1 MAEAQEKV
9 DMSAL
14 KDTFL
19 ECPVC
24 VEHFNQTD
32 RRPRLL
38 ITCLH
43 AFCTQCLQQLLA
55 QEGKGQITCPLCRQ
69 VHNVPGKA
77 DSLPLDLVRVK
88 LTDFVQ
94 MKNEG
99 NVPCTDCPDGNTAKS
114 RCQECSVYLCKQCT
128 YVHKRH
134 QLTRDHQIISLS
146 DALQQPLNMLGKRH
160 CCTHH
165 PKYQLE
171 FFCATDDTLCCMSCT
186 VVEHKGH
193 EFQKL
198 EDVAKNRLEELESL
212 MQAVQTNAQQL
223 RQRRMCEEQS
233 QKAIVQAQRKT
244 SSDVNTY
251 FNNMTSILNQ
261 RKARLDQDVNQR
273 SETKLALS
281 KKEVEAI
288 DNTLAVID
296 STETYFTQ
304 ARDKADVVEM
314 LQMYPAIKNSLEA
327 SGQGQ
332 GQGQG
337 RSKATEPAVT
347 FSASNG
353 KLVEKLLS
361 EVGCVRE
368 CTGTQIERKQLL
380 LCFDEVVDAALQ
392 YMSKNELIKHLKEKA
407 STTNCTPILTGKRK
421 GVFEQP
427 NYRRRRTSSS
437 RNECYNS

>member
-332 GQGQG
+332 GQG
-337 RSKATEPAVT
+337 RSNATEPAVT

-368 CTGTQIERKQLL
+368 CTDTQKERKQLL